1 MAWKVVLGMAV
12 MKTLKDDD
20 AEDRKSR
27 DGAEEE
33 EGKESYAIFIYNVIR
48 QVTLEAGILSKVM
61 PIMNSS
67 MNDIIMWIAA
77 EPSRLAHYKGDRQSR
92 AESYRLL
99 LLLLLLPGELAK
111 DVVSEVT
118 KAVTKCTSSM

>member
-1 MAWKVVLGMAV
+1 MAV

-27 DGAEEE
+27 DGAEEEEEEEE

-99 LLLLLLPGELAK
+99 LPLLLLLLLPGELAK